1 MGAATRG
8 NAVGI
13 GITRLLGVALLA
25 GLLVAGCSESDSTDA
40 SGGSTTEASSGTVV
54 GGSVTTIAGDGKT
67 VLSKYQGAEW
77 FDGTV
82 PEPTAADSTKEPI
95 KVGFMNVDS
104 GPVGAMPELHSSTDG
119 AIEFINTE
127 LGGVDGR
134 PIEVVPC
141 LVSNPMSP
149 DESQACARQL
159 VDADVVAVL
168 GGIGLSNGP
177 ALKVFEENGIPWVG
191 GIPVNV
197 DEMTSPVSFQFSG
210 GSPGAFTAF
219 AQDAVQEEG
228 AKNVAVLYAEYPSIE
243 QAAVGY
249 GAAVAEALGAKV
261 TKVSFPVVSQ
271 DYVAPVQK
279 AVESNPDAIF
289 VGAADLSCAPIMQA
303 IADLKSTATVYMVG
317 ACADVK
323 HIDKVGADKVA
334 GFRFN
339 IENRIDQ
346 TASNLADTEIYNEAM
361 GVYDPETT
369 PRSAATVSFRS
380 AMNLWAV
387 LNEIGPDATS
397 AQIIETL
404 QAARDRPSF
413 DGHAYTCDGKQIP
426 QLPAM
431 CASQQVMAE
440 LTAPGQF
447 EEASDGWID
456 VPAVLRDTGVAAEQ
470 N

>member
-1 MGAATRG
+1 M
-8 NAVGI
+8 GI
-13 GITRLLGVALLA
+13 GITRLLGVALLG

-40 SGGSTTEASSGTVV
+40 GGGSTTEASSGTVV

-82 PEPTAADSTKEPI
+82 PEPTAADGTKEPI

-134 PIEVVPC
+134 PIEIVPC

-228 AKNVAVLYAEYPSIE
+228 AKKVAVLYAEYPSIE

-249 GAAVAEALGAKV
+249 GAAVAEALGADV

-323 HIDKVGADKVA
+323 HIDKVGADKV
-334 GFRFN
+334 GRVPVQHR
-339 IENRIDQ
+339 EPHRPDG
-346 TASNLADTEIYNEAM
+346 L
-361 GVYDPETT
+361 
-369 PRSAATVSFRS
+369 
-380 AMNLWAV
+380 
-387 LNEIGPDATS
+387 GPGRHRDLQRGHGGLRPGDHAPLGGHRVVPQRHEPVGG
-397 AQIIETL
+397 AQ
-404 QAARDRPSF
+404 RDRPGRHLGPDHRDAAGGQGPS
-413 DGHAYTCDGKQIP
+413 
-426 QLPAM
+426 QLRRPRLHLRRRADPTAAGA
-431 CASQQVMAE
+431 CARRS
-440 LTAPGQF
+440 
-447 EEASDGWID
+447 
-456 VPAVLRDTGVAAEQ
+456 R
-470 N
+470 